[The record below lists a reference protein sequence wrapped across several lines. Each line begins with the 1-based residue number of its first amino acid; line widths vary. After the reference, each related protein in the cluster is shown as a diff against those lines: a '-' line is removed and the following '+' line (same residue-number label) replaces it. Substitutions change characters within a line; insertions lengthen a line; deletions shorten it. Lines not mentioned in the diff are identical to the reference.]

1 MNTRRVSRD
10 GTALLRRLRE
20 PAPPRPEQCGLC
32 GHDLPA
38 GHRHLVDVE
47 ERALACTCTACGLLF
62 RQPGAAGGRYRAVPD
77 RYLSDPDGELDEQAW
92 SVLGVPVGTVFLFR
106 NAVLDRLLAF
116 YPGPAGATESELDQE
131 AWERALGASRL
142 AAALEPDVEALLL
155 RRAEGRVESFL
166 VPIDVCYELVGR
178 LRRCWHGFDGG
189 AEARAELDAYF
200 GQLAVRARPLRAEVT
215 A

>member
-32 GHDLPA
+32 GRDLPP

-47 ERALACTCTACGLLF
+47 DRALACSCTACGLLF
-62 RQPGAAGGRYRAVPD
+62 EQPGAAGGRYRTVPD
-77 RYLSDPDGELDEQAW
+77 RVLTDPDGTVDERAW

-116 YPGPAGATESELDQE
+116 YPGPAGATESEVDQE
-131 AWERALGASRL
+131 AWQRALGANRL

-155 RRAEGRVESFL
+155 RRTEGRVSCFL

-189 AEARAELDAYF
+189 AEAQAELDAFF
-200 GQLAVRARPLRAEVT
+200 GQLTVRARPLPTAVT

>member
-1 MNTRRVSRD
+1 M
-10 GTALLRRLRE
+10 LRRLRE

-32 GHDLPA
+32 GRDLPP

-47 ERALACTCTACGLLF
+47 ERALACTCTACALLF
-62 RQPGAAGGRYRAVPD
+62 QQQGAAGGRYRTVPD
-77 RYLSDPDGELDEQAW
+77 RYLADSDGAPDERVW
-92 SVLGVPVGTVFLFR
+92 SVLGVPVGTVFLLR

-116 YPGPAGATESELDQE
+116 YPGPAGATESEVDEE
-131 AWERALGASRL
+131 AWQRALGGNRL

-155 RRAEGRVESFL
+155 RRTEGRVDCFL
-166 VPIDVCYELVGR
+166 VPVDVCYELVGR

-189 AEARAELDAYF
+189 AEARSELDLFF
-200 GQLAVRARPLRAEVT
+200 GRLADRAAPLPTAVT

>member
-1 MNTRRVSRD
+1 M
-10 GTALLRRLRE
+10 LRRLRE

-32 GHDLPA
+32 GRDLPP

-62 RQPGAAGGRYRAVPD
+62 QQPGAAGGRYRTVPD
-77 RYLSDPDGELDEQAW
+77 RCLVDRDAEVDERAW

-116 YPGPAGATESELDQE
+116 YPGPAGATESEVDEE
-131 AWERALGASRL
+131 AWQRALGTSRL

-155 RRAEGRVESFL
+155 RRTEGRIDCYL
-166 VPIDVCYELVGR
+166 VPIDYCYELVGR

-189 AEARAELDAYF
+189 AEARAELDAF
-200 GQLAVRARPLRAEVT
+200 FAQLADRARPLPTAVT

>member
-20 PAPPRPEQCGLC
+20 PAPSRPEQCGLC
-32 GHDLPA
+32 GRDLPP

-62 RQPGAAGGRYRAVPD
+62 QQSGAAGGRYRTVPE
-77 RYLSDPDGELDEQAW
+77 RCLVDPDGEVDERVW

-116 YPGPAGATESELDQE
+116 YPGPAGATESEVDEE
-131 AWERALGASRL
+131 AWQRALGSSRL

-155 RRAEGRVESFL
+155 RRTEGRVDCYL
-166 VPIDVCYELVGR
+166 VPIDLCYELVGR

-189 AEARAELDAYF
+189 AEARAELDAFF
-200 GQLAVRARPLRAEVT
+200 GQLAERARPLPAAVT

>member
-32 GHDLPA
+32 GHDLPP

-47 ERALACTCTACGLLF
+47 ERSLACTCTACGLLF
-62 RQPGAAGGRYRAVPD
+62 QQHGAAGGRYRTVPD
-77 RYLSDPDGELDEQAW
+77 RYLHDPDGALDERVW

-116 YPGPAGATESELDQE
+116 YPGPAGATESEVDEE
-131 AWERALGASRL
+131 AWQRALGTSRL

-155 RRAEGRVESFL
+155 RRTEGRVACYL

-189 AEARAELDAYF
+189 AEARAELDAFF
-200 GQLAVRARPLRAEVT
+200 GRLALRARPLTVAVT

>member
-32 GHDLPA
+32 GHDLPP

-47 ERALACTCTACGLLF
+47 ERSLACTCTACGLLF
-62 RQPGAAGGRYRAVPD
+62 QQHGAAGGRYRTMPD
-77 RYLSDPDGELDEQAW
+77 RYLHDPDGAVDERVW

-116 YPGPAGATESELDQE
+116 YPGPAGATESEVDEE
-131 AWERALGASRL
+131 AWQRALGSSRL

-155 RRAEGRVESFL
+155 RRTDGRVACYL

-189 AEARAELDAYF
+189 AEARAELDAFF
-200 GQLAVRARPLRAEVT
+200 GRLALRARPLTAAVT